1 VRPPCGRD
9 GGARMGAAR
18 LAGARRSGC
27 PSRQQRE
34 DDGAGRPV
42 RTGRDL
48 IRPGSGLEEILHH
61 RLGALVGWPDRLAV
75 SLGLCVVAGLVAA
88 AAIAGFVP
96 GLPGLWLDGAALMLP
111 VYCAACLLGALGRR
125 LAGRT

>member
-1 VRPPCGRD
+1 MTLLLAGFWPG
-9 GGARMGAAR
+9 
-18 LAGARRSGC
+18 LAGA
-27 PSRQQRE
+27 
-34 DDGAGRPV
+34 AA
-42 RTGRDL
+42 L
-48 IRPGSGLEEILHH
+48 GLVV
-61 RLGALVGWPDRLAV
+61 GALVGWPDRLAV

-88 AAIAGFVP
+88 AAIAGLVP